1 LVRPQRDDVKLED
14 ASSRGLSSVDFGRAV
29 DQARKSPKGLAL
41 PPPTEFIQAPELV
54 LELDAAL
61 VEVHREKSS
70 IAWRCR
76 LVLFRLGASWERFA
90 ERTSELMASMSAS
103 SRRWLRLL
111 RRRARGMAALV
122 RDGMQRDTRPTLEL
136 SRGCDFDDG
145 DVADTARVPTP
156 VPSKDPPAKRAPSV
170 RLDPK
175 PRKTSQRD
183 ITTQVIDL
191 RKRRSSSLPRPDKV
205 ISVSDLFLPAGTP
218 KPGT

>member
-1 LVRPQRDDVKLED
+1 MDLDQHLILRLERDTLGLDDVIAGPRRVAGPGGDLGERDVGPKDRVVIPDRVRVLERLLEAVLGRPVVARGERD
-14 ASSRGLSSVDFGRAV
+14 RREASRGLD
-29 DQARKSPKGLAL
+29 
-41 PPPTEFIQAPELV
+41 E
-54 LELDAAL
+54 
-61 VEVHREKSS
+61 
-70 IAWRCR
+70 
-76 LVLFRLGASWERFA
+76 ERFA